1 MKHDILEAER
11 KPSNINSIKL
21 REKGIIPC
29 VLFGEKE
36 ESIPIAIRE
45 SLLAKGLKTG
55 HKIFQIQYDGAQ
67 FLVNIDTVQRHP
79 VTRRPIHVAFHRIKM
94 NEKTKVSVPIHFIGH
109 PAGEKEGGILVHQMD
124 KIEVIALPMN
134 IPEFVSVDI
143 SDLALSAGKHVRDI
157 QALPGVEFHEDDLN
171 KVICTCTPPKAEK
184 VAQPVVVEGEEGAAA
199 AATATPVEGEAKSE

>member
-11 KPSNINSIKL
+11 KPSDINAVKL

-36 ESIPIAIRE
+36 ESIPIAIKE

-55 HKIFQIQYDGAQ
+55 HKIFQIQFDGTQ
-67 FLVNIDTVQRHP
+67 YLVNIDTVQRHP

-94 NEKTKVSVPIHFIGH
+94 NEKTKVSVQIHFVGH
-109 PAGEKEGGILVHQMD
+109 PIGEKEGGILVHQMD

-134 IPEFVSVDI
+134 IPEFVTIDV
-143 SDLALSAGKHVRDI
+143 SDLVLSAGKHVRDI
-157 QALPGVEFHEDDLN
+157 PPLPGVEFHEDDLD

-184 VAQPVVVEGEEGAAA
+184 VAQPVAVEGEEGAAA
-199 AATATPVEGEAKSE
+199 AAAATPAEGEEKSE